1 MMRFHMRAHDAPR
14 RPLRQR
20 RTRTSAIRLALRGTA
35 IALVL
40 LVAVAIGAAVIVV
53 TGPTELSLVR
63 DQVIRTLQDGLGEGY
78 TVRAG
83 RSVIDID
90 PLVGGL
96 VIRVDDI
103 VVEDRAQSIVARVPS
118 TRFSV
123 NALALLT
130 LRLEVNALELSE
142 AEINFVRLEDGSV
155 KLGFLSTDFLPDG
168 ASAATTHS
176 QAAEIDGGFPDLIG
190 PLRILDRGLEPPI
203 YAAIQAGF
211 ERLVLSDSII
221 VVWDAVG
228 ERQRRFPNSELDIA
242 LDARTSRLVVKFST
256 LGHGGRWTATL
267 DRSLDENTGGHA
279 MTAVFSQLTIADLFP
294 GLGSGPVSVDIPLYG
309 RANINFD
316 DQGGVEAASARID
329 LGAGIIRFA
338 RGRETILL
346 DEATLRLR
354 WDIPNQALIVDR
366 SSFSFGRTRGS
377 VSGRIRAEG
386 DAANRRYAF
395 NLVSPGAV
403 LAPSDSGLRPLI
415 AQQIVLSGTAD
426 PRTRMLNIDNASI
439 LTSEGSIAAAGSLG
453 FTAATPSLA
462 IAASISPMS
471 IDTLKQMWVPLFAPG
486 SRRWILKNVE
496 SGWLASGTF
505 EAAVPAGVL
514 WTGKRPHLAEEA
526 MRLDARV
533 EDLTF
538 KTFGEAPP
546 IVGASG
552 NIVLAGST
560 FGIDLDGG
568 HIETSFGR
576 VRVEAGAFAIPD
588 TSQRPSSGVVE
599 LQLSGSAQA
608 LGEIA
613 DSEPLFS
620 LSRREIAPSD
630 LSGDGKA
637 AISLRIPLRPG
648 ITEADVDWKVV
659 VDTDGLSSKVP
670 VEGRIVTNADVSIT
684 VTPGEVGIYGRA
696 EIDGV
701 EADVSIALP
710 ALGSNSAQPGAR
722 LVRLILDEEA
732 RKKLG
737 VGLENMLAGSIT
749 TLVSDNQDG
758 GQHYDLDLERAR
770 MTIPGIG
777 WVKGIGVPARLAF
790 DISPADD
797 GHYVRNLVFQGDGF
811 GFRGT
816 AKLNQSYGLETA
828 DIAHIALREGDS
840 AAIKITRG
848 SSGFAINVRGDSI
861 NLQGLISQI
870 KERYE
875 KSGGFPDLA
884 LDAEIGRLVGFN
896 QEVITGSRIRLVSV
910 GGETQKLSLRGDLG
924 GSAISLEYAITPK
937 GTTLFGQALDTG
949 RLMRFTD
956 LYTRMLGGAATLQ
969 GQGGPTGPMVGTFE
983 VANFQVVN
991 EPAMDRVAVSNP
1003 DRSPGSPQG
1012 AFDPGRVNFDQLVA
1026 RFIRS
1031 DRSIIIEDALLRG
1044 AEVGATFAGRY
1055 DVPTTNVVITG
1066 TYLPAYALNN
1076 LFGQIPI
1083 LGLALG
1089 GGFHEGLIGVTFK
1102 VEGPIGKPDI
1112 FYNPLSAVAPG
1123 IFRKIFE
1130 FQ

>member
-1 MMRFHMRAHDAPR
+1 MRFHTRAHDAPR

-20 RTRTSAIRLALRGTA
+20 RSRSSALRLALRGTG
-35 IALVL
+35 IALAIL
-40 LVAVAIGAAVIVV
+40 IAVAVGAAAVVV

-63 DQVIRTLQDGLGEGY
+63 DQVIRTLQDGLGDGY

-90 PLVGGL
+90 PLIGGL

-103 VVEDRAQSIVARVPS
+103 VVEDRAQSVVARVPS

-142 AEINFVRLEDGSV
+142 AEISFVRLNDGSV
-155 KLGFLSTDFLPDG
+155 RLGDLGTVPDELSP
-168 ASAATTHS
+168 AA
-176 QAAEIDGGFPDLIG
+176 AAEPATDIDGGFPDLVG

-211 ERLVLSDSII
+211 ERLVLSDSTI
-221 VVWDAVG
+221 VVWDPVG
-228 ERQRRFPNSELDIA
+228 ERKRRFPNSELEIA
-242 LDARTSRLVVKFST
+242 LDARTSKLAVEFST
-256 LGHGGRWTATL
+256 LGHSGRWSVALERTV
-267 DRSLDENTGGHA
+267 DEGNGGHA
-279 MTAVFSQLTIADLFP
+279 MTAVFSQLTIADLLP
-294 GLGSGPVSVDIPLYG
+294 GLGSGPLTADIPLYG

-316 DQGGVEAASARID
+316 DQGGVEAANARID
-329 LGAGIIRFA
+329 LGAGTIRFDQ
-338 RGRETILL
+338 GRETILL

-366 SSFSFGRTRGS
+366 SSFFFGETRGS

-386 DAANRRYAF
+386 DAANRIYAF
-395 NLVSPGAV
+395 NLVSPGAI
-403 LAPSDSGLRPLI
+403 LAPRGSGLKPLI
-415 AQQIVLSGTAD
+415 AQQIVLIGTAD
-426 PRTRMLNIDNASI
+426 PRTKMLTIDNASI

-462 IAASISPMS
+462 MAASISPMS
-471 IDTLKQMWVPLFAPG
+471 VNTLKQMWVPLFAPG
-486 SRRWILKNVE
+486 SRRWVLKNVE
-496 SGWLASGTF
+496 SGWLESGTF

-514 WTGKRPHLAEEA
+514 WTGEKPRLAEDA
-526 MRLDARV
+526 MRVDARMV
-533 EDLTF
+533 DLTF
-538 KTFGEAPP
+538 RTFGEAPP
-546 IVGASG
+546 ITGASG
-552 NIVLAGST
+552 NIMLAGST

-568 HIETSFGR
+568 HLETSFGNID
-576 VRVEAGAFAIPD
+576 VDAGAFAVPD
-588 TSQRPSSGVVE
+588 ASLRPSNGVVE
-599 LQLSGSAQA
+599 LQLSGPAEA

-613 DSEPLFS
+613 DSGPLFA
-620 LSRREIAPSD
+620 LSRQGIAPSD

-637 AISLRIPLRPG
+637 TISLRIPLRPG
-648 ITEADVDWKVV
+648 VTEADIDWKVV
-659 VDTDGLSSKVP
+659 VEGQGLSSKVP
-670 VEGRIVTNADVSIT
+670 IDGRIITNADVAIT
-684 VTPGEVGIYGRA
+684 VTPSEVVVYGRA

-701 EADVSIALP
+701 EADVSMALP
-710 ALGSNSAQPGAR
+710 PLGGTSTQPGTR
-722 LVRLILDEEA
+722 LVRLILDDEA

-737 VGLENMLAGSIT
+737 VGLENMLAGSVT

-758 GQHYDLDLERAR
+758 GKRYELDLERAR

-777 WVKGIGVPARLAF
+777 WVKGIGVPARLSF

-797 GHYVRNLVFQGDGF
+797 GHLVRNLVFQGDGF

-816 AKLNQSYGLETA
+816 AKLNQSYGLEEA
-828 DIAHIALREGDS
+828 DIAHLALREGDS

-861 NLQGLISQI
+861 NLQGLISQV

-875 KSGGFPDLA
+875 KSGGLPDLA
-884 LDAEIGRLVGFN
+884 LDAEIGRLIGFN
-896 QEVITGSRIRLVSV
+896 QEVITGATIRLVLV
-910 GGETQKLSLRGDLG
+910 GGEMQKLSLRGSLG
-924 GSAISLEYAITPK
+924 ESEISLEYAITHA
-937 GTTLFGQALDTG
+937 GTSLSGRALDTG
-949 RLMRFTD
+949 RLMRFAD
-956 LYTRMLGGAATLQ
+956 LYTRMLGGVAVLQ
-969 GQGGPTGPMVGTFE
+969 GQAGPGEPTVGTFE
-983 VANFQVVN
+983 VDSFQVIN
-991 EPAMDRVAVSNP
+991 EPAMERVAVRNS
-1003 DRSPGSPQG
+1003 DQSSGLSPA
-1012 AFDPGRVNFDQLVA
+1012 AFDPGLVNFDKLVA
-1026 RFIRS
+1026 GFIRT
-1031 DRSIIIEDALLRG
+1031 DRSIIIEDALLHG
-1044 AEVGATFAGRY
+1044 ADVGATFAGRY

-1083 LGLALG
+1083 LGIALG
-1089 GGFHEGLIGVTFK
+1089 GGFREGLIGITFK
-1102 VEGPIGKPDI
+1102 VEGPIAKPDVL
-1112 FYNPLSAVAPG
+1112 FNPLSAVAPG